1 MLLYPFVT
9 VFDAFQCKKVHLGTN
24 ITVTL
29 GDCHC
34 HRCHCVEP
42 LCLSAFSHLAAGWH
56 HWMISHVWFGT
67 DAPFPPPP
75 SRTAASSPSAAVGK
89 TSASCV
95 ASRRVGFWG
104 GGVPPE
110 MASPPLWPFSL
121 SLSQSSSVRSKGQP
135 AVAKSWGNGSK
146 FFRWYPSLGKSCASL
161 LEASLLPGVQ
171 QYPSSLAQDFKD
183 EDLGNSPGW
192 LAASQTT

>member
-42 LCLSAFSHLAAGWH
+42 LCLSAFSHLAGWH

-67 DAPFPPPP
+67 DAPFPPPPP

-95 ASRRVGFWG
+95 ASRRRRRRSSAGDG
-104 GGVPPE
+104 LAAA
-110 MASPPLWPFSL
+110 MAILTL
-121 SLSQSSSVRSKGQP
+121 SVSVSVRPKERP
-135 AVAKSWGNGSK
+135 
-146 FFRWYPSLGKSCASL
+146 ASL
-161 LEASLLPGVQ
+161 CKVMGKWQ
-171 QYPSSLAQDFKD
+171 QVLSI
-183 EDLGNSPGW
+183 
-192 LAASQTT
+192 TC